1 MSISIT
7 YWILMW
13 PWASWIVR
21 PWNYREKYKN
31 KGYSGSNLLFL
42 SVLLSTSTIFNHTDC
57 KRQQRRQICWSTLMG
72 EYLPES
78 QCAGV
83 IIAFLPQHYWECS
96 LMSPVGCCHSAGSSH
111 VTGEWGRQEF
121 HLLHIHSCPFQ
132 ERTGTPTRVQ
142 GDAMSRGGK
151 GSQLCLASGWL
162 QSTNIPCLSV
172 PQNPPK
178 ESQNL
183 VFFWME

>member
-1 MSISIT
+1 MANM
-7 YWILMW
+7 L
-13 PWASWIVR
+13 R
-21 PWNYREKYKN
+21 
-31 KGYSGSNLLFL
+31 
-42 SVLLSTSTIFNHTDC
+42 
-57 KRQQRRQICWSTLMG
+57 STLMD
-72 EYLPES
+72 PES

-83 IIAFLPQHYWECS
+83 ILAFLPQHYWECS

-142 GDAMSRGGK
+142 GDAMSWGGK

-183 VFFWME
+183 VFFGWNRENIDTKWAGSMEIPRNRQAI